1 MTHKERAEAKILGK
15 IMCWDRI
22 GRISEAFI
30 ERRIS
35 VYWSLAEVAVALA

>member
-30 ERRIS
+30 KRQVS
-35 VYWSLAEVAVALA
+35 VHWLQAEVAVALA